1 MRQICFNFRLL
12 PTLFSVFFCIVFLY
26 LGFWQLQRY
35 HYKIA
40 LMQSYQKA
48 EHAPAVP
55 LSALSQVGDARFKP
69 IHVMGQYHNNY
80 TILLQNQFNHDMV
93 GFDVLT
99 AFLPKEGKRWI
110 LVDRGWLPGLLN
122 SSLGNSNTVLPAT
135 SESQSIIGNIKVN
148 DQYVFTLG
156 PNILN
161 ESWPLVVQKIDIVVF
176 EKLSGKHFYPFI
188 LRLKPDQ
195 KNGFRRDW
203 APVNMLPQ
211 RHMGYAV
218 QWFSMALVLL
228 IAFLIFS
235 AKPVR
240 NKGNNEDSNSI

>member
-1 MRQICFNFRLL
+1 MRQIHFHFRFL
-12 PTLFSVFFCIVFLY
+12 PTLFSVFFCVVFLY
-26 LGFWQLQRY
+26 LGYWQLQRY

-40 LMQSYQKA
+40 LMQSYQQA
-48 EHAPAVP
+48 EHSPAVP
-55 LSALSQVGDARFKP
+55 LSALSQAGDVRFKP
-69 IHVMGQYHNNY
+69 IQVLGQYHNQY
-80 TILLQNQFNHDMV
+80 TILLQNQFNHDIV

-99 AFLPKEGKRWI
+99 AFLPKSGGRWI
-110 LVDRGWLPGLLN
+110 LVDRGWMPGLLN
-122 SSLGNSNTVLPAT
+122 SSLGNPTKVLPAT
-135 SESQSIIGNIKVN
+135 TASQSIIGNIKTN

-156 PNILN
+156 PNILSN
-161 ESWPLVVQKIDIVVF
+161 NWPLVAQKIDIMEF

-188 LRLKPDQ
+188 LRLKSDQ

-228 IAFLIFS
+228 IKIIATDQ
-235 AKPVR
+235 A
-240 NKGNNEDSNSI
+240 NKKDPTTKAP